1 MRETGDLRVLLGDA
15 VARVDHD
22 QAHIRALDGELCAH
36 DGEFLDAVVHAGLA
50 ADAGGVDKDV
60 FAVFILKA
68 GVDAVARRTGDVADD
83 DALFAEDEVH
93 ERGLADVR
101 LADDGDAGV
110 VRVRVGGVLGRK
122 MLQAGVE
129 QVARAV
135 TVHGGDGDRIAEA
148 EGVKLIDAGIDR
160 AGGVHLVDGQHN
172 GLFRAQEH
180 IGHLLIGG
188 GHAGADLG
196 DEHDDV
202 GRVDGKLRL
211 LAHEQQDLIV
221 GARLDAAGVDDVERA
236 AAPLALGIEPV
247 ARDAG
252 RVLNDG
258 QAAAAELIEEHGL
271 ADIRP
276 AHDRNQ
282 WFGHDHPSL
291 WGLYL

>member
-1 MRETGDLRVLLGDA
+1 
-15 VARVDHD
+15 
-22 QAHIRALDGELCAH
+22 
-36 DGEFLDAVVHAGLA
+36 
-50 ADAGGVDKDV
+50 
-60 FAVFILKA
+60 
-68 GVDAVARRTGDVADD
+68 
-83 DALFAEDEVH
+83 
-93 ERGLADVR
+93 
-101 LADDGDAGV
+101 
-110 VRVRVGGVLGRK
+110 
-122 MLQAGVE
+122 MLQAGIE

-135 TVHGGDGDRIAEA
+135 AVHGGDGDRVAEA

-188 GHAGADLG
+188 GHAGANLG

-282 WFGHDHPSL
+282 GSGHDYPSL

>member
-1 MRETGDLRVLLGDA
+1 
-15 VARVDHD
+15 
-22 QAHIRALDGELCAH
+22 
-36 DGEFLDAVVHAGLA
+36 
-50 ADAGGVDKDV
+50 
-60 FAVFILKA
+60 
-68 GVDAVARRTGDVADD
+68 
-83 DALFAEDEVH
+83 
-93 ERGLADVR
+93 
-101 LADDGDAGV
+101 
-110 VRVRVGGVLGRK
+110 
-122 MLQAGVE
+122 MLQTGIE

-135 TVHGGDGDRIAEA
+135 AVHGGDGDRIAET
-148 EGVKLIDAGIDR
+148 ERVKLINAGVDR

-188 GHAGADLG
+188 SDAGADLG

-202 GRVDGKLRL
+202 GRVNGELRL

-258 QAAAAELIEEHGL
+258 QAASAELIEEHGL

>member
-50 ADAGGVDKDV
+50 PDTGGVDKDIL
-60 FAVFILKA
+60 AVFVFKA
-68 GVDAVARRTGDVADD
+68 AVDAVARRAGDVADD

-101 LADDGDAGV
+101 LADDGDAGM
-110 VRVRVGGVLGRK
+110 VRVRIVRILRREVL
-122 MLQAGVE
+122 QTGVE
-129 QVARAV
+129 QVARAMAM
-135 TVHGGDGDRIAEA
+135 HGGDGDRIAEA
-148 EGVKLIDAGIDR
+148 EGVKLIDAGVDR

-180 IGHLLIGG
+180 IGHFLIGG

-202 GRVDGKLRL
+202 GRVNGELCL
-211 LAHEQQDLIV
+211 LAHEQQNFII
-221 GARLDAAGVDDVERA
+221 GARLDAAGIDDVERA
-236 AAPLALGIEPV
+236 ATPLALGIEPV